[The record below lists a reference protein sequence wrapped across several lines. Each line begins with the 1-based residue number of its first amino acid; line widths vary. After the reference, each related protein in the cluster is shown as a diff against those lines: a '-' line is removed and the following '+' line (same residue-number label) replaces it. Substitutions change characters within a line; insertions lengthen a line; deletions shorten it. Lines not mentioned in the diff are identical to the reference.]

1 MKKDTWYLNAVF
13 YQIYPQTFCD
23 SDGDGIGD
31 LNGIISKLD
40 YLKELGVDAL
50 WLNPIFESPMLD
62 AGYDVTNYYKIHK
75 RYGTLAD
82 FKRLLK
88 EAHRRGMKITLDLA
102 LNHTS
107 IFHPWFQESRKF
119 KKNKYSNW
127 YVWNEN
133 EWFPKL
139 PGKWLTNHH
148 GRHESAFSTFHQ
160 EQVDLNF
167 GLAILAP
174 NCGNTPKDPGVKA
187 LWEEMRNVIRYWLD
201 MGVDGFRCD
210 VPDAVGVKAFTNQPD
225 LSAAFWQY
233 IRKAVDE
240 YGDRMMVAEHWDDDS
255 HAINDLNF
263 HLQFTKNF
271 CLLSTHKDT
280 LFSENRQYIC
290 GGKVHDPVGFDE
302 RITQQNGSVRR
313 KNAAIAMQ
321 TSNHDLPRPSTGSE
335 GDDDLTIL
343 ALAVSLTH
351 NTVPF
356 IYYGDELG
364 MKVNPQAPSVEGA
377 AFKAQYRTPMQW
389 NSKKNAGFSAAPKSK
404 IYLPLNPDCKQR
416 NVEKQ
421 LKNPGSVLNE
431 VKRLLALR
439 KSHPAFA
446 VTAEKITV
454 LAKKNNPVYAYVRK
468 ASGKT
473 VLIAVNPSEQSKTVK
488 LDLSAAVAERKK
500 PYCAVPLLSREGKV
514 FSALKLSGRNL
525 ELVLPARSYVIME
538 LR

>member
-62 AGYDVTNYYKIHK
+62 AGYDVTDYRKIHP
-75 RYGTLAD
+75 RYGSMAD
-82 FKRLLK
+82 FKRLLRESHK
-88 EAHRRGMKITLDLA
+88 RGLRVLLDLA

-167 GLAILAP
+167 GLAALAP

-187 LWEEMRNVIRYWLD
+187 LWEEMRNVVRYWLD
-201 MGVDGFRCD
+201 LGVDGFRCD
-210 VPDAVGVKAFTNQPD
+210 VPDAVGVKTFTNQPE
-225 LSAAFWQY
+225 LSGAFWSY

-280 LFSENRQYIC
+280 LFSENRQYIRD
-290 GGKVHDPVGFDE
+290 GRALDPTGFDE
-302 RITQQNGSVRR
+302 HINLQVSNVRKR
-313 KNAAIAMQ
+313 NAAIAMQ

-335 GDDDLTIL
+335 GDDDLTVL
-343 ALAVSLTH
+343 ALAVNLTH

-364 MKVNPQAPSVEGA
+364 MNVNPDAPSVEGA

-389 NSKKNAGFSAAPKSK
+389 TSGKNAGFSAAPNSRL
-404 IYLPLNPDCKQR
+404 YLPLSKDWKNR
-416 NVEKQ
+416 NVAKQ
-421 LKNPGSVLNE
+421 LNDPGSVLNE
-431 VKRLLALR
+431 VKRLVALR

-446 VTAEKITV
+446 ISAEKITV
-454 LAKKNNPVYAYVRK
+454 LAEKDNPVYIYKRTAKNRAALV
-468 ASGKT
+468 
-473 VLIAVNPSEQSKTVK
+473 AVNASASKRTVE
-488 LDLSAAVAERKK
+488 LDVGEAG
-500 PYCAVPLLSREGKV
+500 LLLARHGTQPTWTDGQLILPPRS
-514 FSALKLSGRNL
+514 FSIFEVR
-525 ELVLPARSYVIME
+525 
-538 LR
+538 